1 MGFFDELNA
10 QASGQPSSTKGGS
23 FWDQLNASSEPTKL
37 EKYQAEA
44 KASEAEAKR
53 ANSIGTLTKETVKG
67 VLSSIPKAFSAGV
80 DQVKQGYGQLTGS
93 GQSLTQRGEGLLNVG
108 AGIVNAAGA
117 PLAPIT
123 EPIGKAVQYG
133 GDQLAKTPLIKQWG
147 EANPQNGVLTPLERG
162 LGAVVNATTIAGAA
176 APFLKKPTV
185 PTRTLGVTSATPEA
199 ATIPVKKTVPVLS
212 RQTEPTRV
220 NIQTPYLTPDQM
232 PTIQMGNKAD
242 RPMSNLPVV
251 DYNSPVLPKP
261 KSKDAILQPVE
272 ELKMRVDF
280 AKEALDQ
287 NPAKDL
293 VKYVSRTTGSL
304 PEVTGKGKANTFGRK
319 GDDIVKSAGFEDVN
333 QAQAALEQY
342 QADKARIND
351 MKQQVKTAA
360 ATAKAELKLQPK
372 TAPEKPLRYVPVN
385 EPKRA
390 PVLAKPKQAATPIQ
404 TKPATPSQKTGR
416 VTKVARDLNEKLVK
430 QGYDELPP
438 EVQSKYTPE
447 SYKEIAKTVVND
459 MSNNLDDTIKMAKGE
474 LPLNKKLHG
483 HGQVLFNAVAKHAEK
498 TGDYELMRDLA
509 KSPLG
514 KERSLAAQRLGESGF
529 NANPDSAVSIMESIN
544 STREKAV
551 SRRVDVK
558 KATDELRK
566 VIKEKV
572 LTKEEVHKFI
582 DSITC

>member
-1 MGFFDELNA
+1 
-10 QASGQPSSTKGGS
+10 
-23 FWDQLNASSEPTKL
+23 
-37 EKYQAEA
+37 
-44 KASEAEAKR
+44 
-53 ANSIGTLTKETVKG
+53 
-67 VLSSIPKAFSAGV
+67 
-80 DQVKQGYGQLTGS
+80 
-93 GQSLTQRGEGLLNVG
+93 
-108 AGIVNAAGA
+108 
-117 PLAPIT
+117 
-123 EPIGKAVQYG
+123 
-133 GDQLAKTPLIKQWG
+133 
-147 EANPQNGVLTPLERG
+147 
-162 LGAVVNATTIAGAA
+162 
-176 APFLKKPTV
+176 
-185 PTRTLGVTSATPEA
+185 
-199 ATIPVKKTVPVLS
+199 
-212 RQTEPTRV
+212 
-220 NIQTPYLTPDQM
+220 
-232 PTIQMGNKAD
+232 
-242 RPMSNLPVV
+242 
-251 DYNSPVLPKP
+251 
-261 KSKDAILQPVE
+261 
-272 ELKMRVDF
+272 
-280 AKEALDQ
+280 
-287 NPAKDL
+287 
-293 VKYVSRTTGSL
+293 
-304 PEVTGKGKANTFGRK
+304 
-319 GDDIVKSAGFEDVN
+319 
-333 QAQAALEQY
+333 
-342 QADKARIND
+342 